1 MENKE
6 LLKMAN
12 NEGLK
17 LELELEVKRIETEI
31 KEKELLMFNNELK
44 SVKAKEEID
53 ESDIPEEEIIGLI
66 ENILSGNDT
75 NDDVLL
81 DNLFLMGAL
90 AYKNFCIEDSKF
102 GLMALQEKINK
113 QIEEL

>member
-1 MENKE
+1 
-6 LLKMAN
+6 MAD

-17 LELELEVKRIETEI
+17 LELELEIKRLEAEI

-53 ESDIPEEEIIGLI
+53 ESDIPEEEIKGLI
-66 ENILSGNDT
+66 ENILSGESK
-75 NDDVLL
+75 NDDILL

-102 GLMALQEKINK
+102 GLMALQERINK
-113 QIEEL
+113 QIEDL

>member
-1 MENKE
+1 MTNK
-6 LLKMAN
+6 
-12 NEGLK
+12 EGLK
-17 LELELEVKRIETEI
+17 LELEVEVKRLEAEI
-31 KEKELLMFNNELK
+31 KEKELLLFNNELK

-53 ESDIPEEEIIGLI
+53 ESDIPEEEVIGFI
-66 ENILSGNDT
+66 KNILSGNDS
-75 NDDVLL
+75 NNDVLL

-90 AYKNFCIEDSKF
+90 AYKNHCIEDNKF